1 MRPEEKG
8 MKEFV
13 FALDYESGC
22 NAIADTLLEHS
33 DVSVRSLS
41 CHVTPSS
48 VWRVDLVTGPR
59 AGVDAVERVFLDPN
73 HCTDCL
79 AAPDCG
85 AECDNNV
92 LDREEDTLVVYS
104 RWSKA
109 RACTS
114 VPHLALEHLGDGLL
128 FETRRSGRR
137 YEWRVI
143 APNDADIGGFHDAL
157 RAALCECAQIEFVR
171 LTGLDPALSGSGP
184 DAELPA
190 EQVAALRAAVEHG
203 YYETPRAIELGTLA
217 ERLDVPRST
226 LSYRLRRAEAGLA
239 TAFAERSSAASEIGV
254 RQPN

>member
-1 MRPEEKG
+1 

-22 NAIADTLLEHS
+22 NAITDALVDHP
-33 DVSVRSLS
+33 DVRVRSLS

-48 VWRVDLVTGPR
+48 VWRVDLATGPP
-59 AGVDAVERVFLDPN
+59 AGVDALERAFLDPN

-85 AECDNNV
+85 AECDNTV
-92 LDREEDTLVVYS
+92 LDCEEDTLVVYS

-114 VPHLALEHLGDGLL
+114 VPHLALDHLGDGLL
-128 FETRRSGRR
+128 FETRRSQRR
-137 YEWRVI
+137 YEWRII
-143 APNDADIGGFHDAL
+143 APDDADIGGFHDAL
-157 RAALCECAQIEFVR
+157 RAELCTCTEIEFVR
-171 LTGLDPALSGSGP
+171 LTGLDSAPSGP
-184 DAELPA
+184 ATDAELPT
-190 EQVAALRAAVEHG
+190 EQAAALRAAVEHG
-203 YYETPRAIELGTLA
+203 YYETPREIELDTLA
-217 ERLDVPRST
+217 DRLDIPRST

-239 TAFAERSSAASEIGV
+239 TAFVGGDSVADEPAESEEVGV